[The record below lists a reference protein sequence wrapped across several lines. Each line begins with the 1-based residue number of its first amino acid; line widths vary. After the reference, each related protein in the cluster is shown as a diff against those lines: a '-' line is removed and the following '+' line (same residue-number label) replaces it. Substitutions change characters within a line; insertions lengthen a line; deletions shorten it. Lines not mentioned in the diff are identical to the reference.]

1 MPYPNLEVRKVQE
14 TPRLKHTITMLFSR
28 KEPGRTGRHPSLA
41 GIILLSVLLPFFA
54 ACDPE
59 GTDKP
64 PGTDS
69 LNCSQL
75 DTLMQTLDHFQV
87 LATEAGWDEMQP
99 SLDQLTHH
107 LRNNIE
113 RRNDTC
119 SFFNMQY
126 YPDADR
132 FGFIEL
138 LKTRITEDTIPQGI
152 LYLIRLRGIFCV
164 DKEITEFM
172 SEEMAHVAVEN
183 PYVFLKY
190 YQDNPGQQELLLHST
205 RWNNVNTDSL
215 VARFSRLPGG
225 DSVAAYLRDW
235 KQRRM
240 VLPDL

>member
-1 MPYPNLEVRKVQE
+1 LIVVSRPQKAGGKKSAAPGWPL
-14 TPRLKHTITMLFSR
+14 LF
-28 KEPGRTGRHPSLA
+28 LA
-41 GIILLSVLLPFFA
+41 LLLGLTS
-54 ACDPE
+54 CDPA
-59 GTDKP
+59 GKKTP
-64 PGTDS
+64 HQSDS

-75 DTLMQTLDHFQV
+75 DTLMQSLDAFQLLV
-87 LATEAGWDEMQP
+87 MDAGWEEMQP

-138 LKTRITEDTIPQGI
+138 LKERITEDSIPQGI

-172 SEEMAHVAVEN
+172 SEEMAHVAVDN
-183 PYVFLKY
+183 PSVFLKY

-215 VARFSRLPGG
+215 IARFSRLEGG
-225 DSVAAYLRDW
+225 SPIADYLRGW